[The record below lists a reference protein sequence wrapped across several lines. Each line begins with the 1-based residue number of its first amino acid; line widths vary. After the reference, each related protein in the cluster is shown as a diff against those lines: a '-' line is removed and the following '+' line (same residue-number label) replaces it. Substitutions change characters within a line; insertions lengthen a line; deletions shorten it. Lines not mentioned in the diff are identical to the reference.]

1 VSGSIKGMAGE
12 SHRGSVYPVKDMM
25 ANAPGFRSLY
35 RDREIHFE
43 EIYIDI
49 IDKAFLPIKKG
60 PIDGSRK
67 QLLETLQK
75 EMDGKVVIKS
85 EEFFLRINRVSWSL
99 RFLQKDFASW
109 DSCGLLIQNGRCLM
123 VQALFWDEPET
134 NSEPAN

>member
-85 EEFFLRINRVSWSL
+85 EEFFLRNKQGELEFTLLAEGFRKL
-99 RFLQKDFASW
+99 
-109 DSCGLLIQNGRCLM
+109 GLLWS
-123 VQALFWDEPET
+123 ADPERT
-134 NSEPAN
+134 LLDGSSFVLG